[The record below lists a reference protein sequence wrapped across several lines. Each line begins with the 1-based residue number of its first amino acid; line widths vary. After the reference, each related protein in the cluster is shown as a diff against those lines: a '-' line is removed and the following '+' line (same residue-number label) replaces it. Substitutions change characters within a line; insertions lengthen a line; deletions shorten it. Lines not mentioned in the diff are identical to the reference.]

1 LKTDNL
7 DIGIGKT
14 KQLSLRVS
22 VGALVK
28 VLFKNPENR
37 KMMLALERI
46 ATLRQINGKAEV
58 VIIAKPFGGGVRITD
73 TKVLKQYIGD
83 FNYDSEQSKREEDFR
98 ILVRPESWGKI
109 KEICREQLKNSGK
122 KIVDAT
128 PDRELAEEFEDS
140 LKIILNP
147 NRYILKLL
155 GMVTEEKPVE
165 TDSVRAQGIPTVRI
179 YYLYEAVIISSEII
193 KMMLSNSKQNSD
205 NDLKKIT
212 LEDKRN
218 GGKGRANAILTLEFD
233 ELKKMYNSLQHERLN
248 EPVYF
253 NEHQLDSNIP
263 AIIKEINSSKYQY
276 LI

>member
-1 LKTDNL
+1 MKTDNL
-7 DIGIGKT
+7 NIGIGIT

-28 VLFKNPENR
+28 VLFKNPENG
-37 KMMLALERI
+37 KIMLALERT
-46 ATLRQINGKAEV
+46 AALKQINGKAEV
-58 VIIAKPFGGGVRITD
+58 VVKTKPFGGGIRITD
-73 TKVLKQYIGD
+73 AKALKQNIGE
-83 FNYDSEQSKREEDFR
+83 FNYDSERSKREEDFR
-98 ILVRPESWGKI
+98 ILIRPESWSKI
-109 KEICREQLKNSGK
+109 KEICKEHLKKSGK
-122 KIVDAT
+122 KFIDTT

-147 NRYILKLL
+147 NKYNLKLL
-155 GMVTEEKPVE
+155 GMVTEEKPSE
-165 TDSVRAQGIPTVRI
+165 TNSVRAQGISTVRI

-193 KMMLSNSKQNSD
+193 KMMLLNSRQNSD
-205 NDLKKIT
+205 NDLKKIA
-212 LEDKRN
+212 LQDKRN

-248 EPVYF
+248 EPVNF

-263 AIIKEINSSKYQY
+263 AIIKEINSPKYQY